1 IEVVGLVPPPE
12 RRALVFVD
20 PSYERQDEQR
30 QVVTAVA
37 AAHRRFATGVYAI
50 WYPVIE
56 RRAVDALERAV
67 GAAAL
72 APRALFELS
81 IAPGSRGRG
90 MTGSGLLV
98 VKPPRRVRVPIEG
111 APPWLARAPEGER
124 GRYRVD
130 ACFIEVSRE

>member
-30 QVVTAVA
+30 QVITAVA

-81 IAPGSRGRG
+81 IAPDSRGRG
-90 MTGSGLLV
+90 MTGSGMIVLN
-98 VKPPRRVRVPIEG
+98 PPWRVREQIEG
-111 APPWLARAPEGER
+111 ALPWLARALAGER

-130 ACFIEVSRE
+130 ER